1 MNNTQDVFEVRIIS
15 VIAQLQGILTE
26 YAENK
31 RVREGT
37 ACQDEVNRVIAQF
50 PAKMIDF

>member
-15 VIAQLQGILTE
+15 VIAQLQDILTE

-31 RVREGT
+31 RVRDGT
-37 ACQDEVNRVIAQF
+37 ACQDEVNRVNRTI
-50 PAKMIDF
+50 PDKKSS